1 MESPKTDKLDNNAC
15 TEHKATEAPSTVTS
29 QADSDDMEARN
40 MVANPGSSKRSSDLT
55 LQIPPRP
62 AGLSGSRSGKYTLQS
77 PGVVSGSSPTGGFL
91 RAFSFK
97 KRSTGSD
104 SIRSSLLSSDPKTT
118 PESPEFSNRPT
129 NVNWK
134 RCTSLPV
141 TPASNLS
148 PHIVVPPSA
157 SEGKRP
163 HSGGSQASVSRS
175 LSVPGRNVFIVRSQS
190 FAAREKHAPETD
202 GDQITPGPAHEDQE
216 IPEEEAV
223 CRICLDTCEE
233 RNTFKM
239 ECCCKGALKLV
250 HEDCAIKWFS
260 LKGNRECEVCG
271 KEVSNLPV
279 TLLRVANAG
288 SRENRETNQQNTMSA
303 WQDFVV
309 LVLISTICYFFF
321 LEQLLIQE
329 MKNKALIL
337 AAPFSFTLALTASI
351 FAVVLAIKEYI
362 WTFAA
367 LEFALVALTLH
378 FFYSLLHLP
387 AIYAILISSFLGLG
401 IAVLLNSLY
410 MKLFSW
416 RVRVPQASNPA

>member
-1 MESPKTDKLDNNAC
+1 MLQKLMA
-15 TEHKATEAPSTVTS
+15 
-29 QADSDDMEARN
+29 
-40 MVANPGSSKRSSDLT
+40 L
-55 LQIPPRP
+55 
-62 AGLSGSRSGKYTLQS
+62 
-77 PGVVSGSSPTGGFL
+77 
-91 RAFSFK
+91 
-97 KRSTGSD
+97 
-104 SIRSSLLSSDPKTT
+104 
-118 PESPEFSNRPT
+118 
-129 NVNWK
+129 
-134 RCTSLPV
+134 
-141 TPASNLS
+141 
-148 PHIVVPPSA
+148 
-157 SEGKRP
+157 
-163 HSGGSQASVSRS
+163 
-175 LSVPGRNVFIVRSQS
+175 
-190 FAAREKHAPETD
+190 
-202 GDQITPGPAHEDQE
+202 DQITPGPVHEDQE

-239 ECCCKGALKLV
+239 ECLCKGALKLV

-279 TLLRVANAG
+279 TLLRVANAA

-329 MKNKALIL
+329 MKNQALIL

-378 FFYSLLHLP
+378 FFYTLLHLP
-387 AIYAILISSFLGLG
+387 PIYAILISSFLGLG

-410 MKLFSW
+410 MKVFSW
-416 RVRVPQASNPA
+416 RVHVPQSSNPA

>member
-1 MESPKTDKLDNNAC
+1 MESPKTEKLDNNAG

-29 QADSDDMEARN
+29 QADSDDMEARH

-62 AGLSGSRSGKYTLQS
+62 VGLAGSRSGKYTLQS

-104 SIRSSLLSSDPKTT
+104 SIRSSLLSSDPKAT
-118 PESPEFSNRPT
+118 PESPDFSNHVT
-129 NVNWK
+129 NLNWK

-148 PHIVVPPSA
+148 PHIIVPASA

-163 HSGGSQASVSRS
+163 YTGESQATVSRS

-190 FAAREKHAPETD
+190 FAARENHAPETD
-202 GDQITPGPAHEDQE
+202 GDQITPGPVHEDQE

-233 RNTFKM
+233 RNTFRM
-239 ECCCKGALKLV
+239 ECLCKGALKLV

-279 TLLRVANAG
+279 TLLRVANAA
-288 SRENRETNQQNTMSA
+288 SRENRETNQNTMSA

-321 LEQLLIQE
+321 LEQLL
-329 MKNKALIL
+329 
-337 AAPFSFTLALTASI
+337 
-351 FAVVLAIKEYI
+351 
-362 WTFAA
+362 
-367 LEFALVALTLH
+367 
-378 FFYSLLHLP
+378 LHLP
-387 AIYAILISSFLGLG
+387 PIYAILISSFMGLG

-410 MKLFSW
+410 MKVFSW
-416 RVRVPQASNPA
+416 HVHVPQSSNPA

>member
-1 MESPKTDKLDNNAC
+1 MESPKADKLDNNAG
-15 TEHKATEAPSTVTS
+15 TEHRATGAPSSVTS
-29 QADSDDMEARN
+29 QGDSDDMEARN
-40 MVANPGSSKRSSDLT
+40 VVANSGPSKRSSDLT

-62 AGLSGSRSGKYTLQS
+62 VGLAGSRSGKFAPQS
-77 PGVVSGSSPTGGFL
+77 PGVVSGSPSTGGFL

-97 KRSTGSD
+97 KRSTRSEG
-104 SIRSSLLSSDPKTT
+104 IRSSLLSSDPKAS
-118 PESPEFSNRPT
+118 PESPEYSNRASK
-129 NVNWK
+129 VNWT

-141 TPASNLS
+141 TPASHLS
-148 PHIVVPPSA
+148 PHIIVPASA
-157 SEGKRP
+157 SERQRQHTGE
-163 HSGGSQASVSRS
+163 SQATVSRS
-175 LSVPGRNVFIVRSQS
+175 LSVPGRNIIIVRSQS
-190 FAAREKHAPETD
+190 FASRENHAPETD
-202 GDQITPGPAHEDQE
+202 GDSPSPVHEDQE

-239 ECCCKGALKLV
+239 ECLCKGALNLV
-250 HEDCAIKWFS
+250 HEDCAIRWFS
-260 LKGNRECEVCG
+260 IKGSRDCEVCG

-279 TLLRVANAG
+279 TLLRVGNATP
-288 SRENRETNQQNTMSA
+288 RENRETNQQNTMSA

-329 MKNKALIL
+329 MKNQALIL

-378 FFYSLLHLP
+378 VFYTLFHLSP
-387 AIYAILISSFLGLG
+387 IYAILIASFLGLG
-401 IAVLLNSLY
+401 SAVLLNSLY
-410 MKLFSW
+410 MKVFSW
-416 RVRVPQASNPA
+416 RVNHPQSSNPA

>member
-1 MESPKTDKLDNNAC
+1 MESPKTEKLDNNAG

-29 QADSDDMEARN
+29 QADSYDMEARH

-62 AGLSGSRSGKYTLQS
+62 VGLAGSRSGKYTLQS

-104 SIRSSLLSSDPKTT
+104 SIRSSLLSSDPKAT
-118 PESPEFSNRPT
+118 PESPDFSNHVT
-129 NVNWK
+129 NLNWK

-148 PHIVVPPSA
+148 PHIIVPASA

-163 HSGGSQASVSRS
+163 YTGESQATVSRS

-190 FAAREKHAPETD
+190 FAARENHAPETD
-202 GDQITPGPAHEDQE
+202 GDQITPGPVHEDQE

-233 RNTFKM
+233 RNTFRM
-239 ECCCKGALKLV
+239 ECLCKGALKLV

-279 TLLRVANAG
+279 TLLRVANAA
-288 SRENRETNQQNTMSA
+288 SRENRETNQNTMSA

-321 LEQLLIQE
+321 LEQLLIQD
-329 MKNKALIL
+329 MKNQALIL

-387 AIYAILISSFLGLG
+387 PIYAILISSFMGLG

-410 MKLFSW
+410 MKVFSW
-416 RVRVPQASNPA
+416 RVHVPQSSNPA

>member
-1 MESPKTDKLDNNAC
+1 MESPKTEKLDNNAG

-29 QADSDDMEARN
+29 QADSYDMEARH

-62 AGLSGSRSGKYTLQS
+62 VGLAGSRSGKYTLQS

-91 RAFSFK
+91 GAFSFK

-104 SIRSSLLSSDPKTT
+104 SIRSSLLSSDPKAT
-118 PESPEFSNRPT
+118 PESPDFSNHVT
-129 NVNWK
+129 NLNWK

-148 PHIVVPPSA
+148 PHIIVPASA

-163 HSGGSQASVSRS
+163 YTGESQATVSRS

-190 FAAREKHAPETD
+190 FAARENHAPETD
-202 GDQITPGPAHEDQE
+202 G
-216 IPEEEAV
+216 
-223 CRICLDTCEE
+223 
-233 RNTFKM
+233 
-239 ECCCKGALKLV
+239 
-250 HEDCAIKWFS
+250 DCAIKWFS

-279 TLLRVANAG
+279 TLLRVANAA
-288 SRENRETNQQNTMSA
+288 SKREPRNEPEYNEI
-303 WQDFVV
+303 QD
-309 LVLISTICYFFF
+309 
-321 LEQLLIQE
+321 
-329 MKNKALIL
+329 MKNQALIL

-387 AIYAILISSFLGLG
+387 PIYAILISSFMGLG

-410 MKLFSW
+410 MKVFSW
-416 RVRVPQASNPA
+416 RVHVPQSSNPA